1 MRSDPQHQATV
12 QAAQA
17 LSLLHP
23 AARALQASLVAHDP
37 RDGPVATQALA
48 EIARLGGRMALLQEQ
63 AERQL
68 DLLAPNGELGR
79 AAERLRAGFFA
90 QSHVVLS
97 PLLRGAMEGATHFT
111 PGSASFEPSFQRD
124 LTDLL
129 LLRDALIEE
138 ALHQSEQAR
147 ETARR
152 EIALAVAVLL
162 AVVLCLAALMRLLH
176 TRVIRPLAEAA
187 RAIHEFASGDAD
199 VDMPQ
204 VLESDEIGE
213 VVGALHK
220 LQSSQRRAAHLAA
233 ERDALID
240 KLRALSSTDPLT
252 GLLNR
257 RAFFES
263 AERELANGLR
273 HGFEVAVLLM
283 DIDHFKSVNDE
294 HGHAA
299 GDQAL
304 VAVAACLQASLR
316 QGDVLARHG
325 GEEFVILLTHCGRLS
340 AIGFAERLRVAVS
353 EIQLG
358 SGDEAGFTLTAS
370 LGIAASGDNGSQ
382 LSALLSQADAAMYC
396 AKRAGRNQV
405 MAAPALAGAHPARAA
420 PTLKTPA

>member
-1 MRSDPQHQATV
+1 M
-12 QAAQA
+12 
-17 LSLLHP
+17 
-23 AARALQASLVAHDP
+23 AHSK
-37 RDGPVATQALA
+37 RDGPVTPQEVA
-48 EIARLGGRMALLQEQ
+48 EIARLGGRIALLQEQ

-68 DLLAPNGELGR
+68 DLLSPSGELGR
-79 AAERLRAGFFA
+79 SAQRVRAGFFA
-90 QSHVVLS
+90 QSPALWS
-97 PLLRGAMEGATHFT
+97 PLSRAATEGAAAAPGAAHFT
-111 PGSASFEPSFQRD
+111 PGAADVAPGAVSFEPSLQRD

-129 LLRDALIEE
+129 LLRDALIDE
-138 ALHQSEQAR
+138 ALHQAEHAR
-147 ETARR
+147 ETSRR

-162 AVVLCLAALMRLLH
+162 AVVFCLAVLMRLLH

-187 RAIHEFASGDAD
+187 RAIHDIASGDAD
-199 VDMPQ
+199 VDMPE
-204 VLESDEIGE
+204 VRAGDEIGE
-213 VVGALHK
+213 VVGALHT

-273 HGFEVAVLLM
+273 HGFEVALLLM
-283 DIDHFKSVNDE
+283 DIDHFKAINDE

-340 AIGFAERLRVAVS
+340 AIGFAERLREAVS

-358 SGDEAGFTLTAS
+358 SSAENIEFKLTAS
-370 LGIAASGDNGSQ
+370 LGVAASGDNGSQ

-405 MAAPALAGAHPARAA
+405 MAAPSLAGAHPSLAA
-420 PTLKTPA
+420 PTPKTLA